1 MLEVLWSLSSPLGD
15 IPRSSARSCGLSPLQ
30 LPVLPSHWLWWHIS
44 QWQHKLQWSLQN
56 LPRRS
61 HYSPACLLRHGH
73 WWREMDCQYQILSS
87 YFQINVKVFW
97 GVGGVSPCC
106 RIKHVFLC
114 WQTCLFVSTKIPS
127 WISWNPLEWWHL
139 GKNEKLHLMIYVF
152 GISGECRCDQLIML
166 DKYIAFNVSKH

>member
-97 GVGGVSPCC
+97 GVGGGVTVLQN
-106 RIKHVFLC
+106 K
-114 WQTCLFVSTKIPS
+114 TCIFVLTNMSVCQHKNTKLNFMKPS
-127 WISWNPLEWWHL
+127 GVVAPGQKWKVTSYDICFWHQWRMQMWPT
-139 GKNEKLHLMIYVF
+139 N
-152 GISGECRCDQLIML
+152 
-166 DKYIAFNVSKH
+166 NVR